1 MSLLSGE
8 NVKMQIPRPT
18 PLVADCV
25 GQGWARGI
33 CLATW
38 LPAFC
43 SQTQQMENSIPG
55 EAEEF
60 GWESRR
66 PGAKLREALFDFV
79 LLHHHSYSL
88 VRRNREGKVREQ

>member
-18 PLVADCV
+18 PLIADCV
-25 GQGWARGI
+25 GQGPRNLLSH
-33 CLATW
+33 LASS
-38 LPAFC
+38 LLL
-43 SQTQQMENSIPG
+43 QTQQMENSVPG

-66 PGAKLREALFDFV
+66 PGAKLRALFDFV
-79 LLHHHSYSL
+79 LLHRHSYSL
-88 VRRNREGKVREQ
+88 VRRNREGKVRQQ